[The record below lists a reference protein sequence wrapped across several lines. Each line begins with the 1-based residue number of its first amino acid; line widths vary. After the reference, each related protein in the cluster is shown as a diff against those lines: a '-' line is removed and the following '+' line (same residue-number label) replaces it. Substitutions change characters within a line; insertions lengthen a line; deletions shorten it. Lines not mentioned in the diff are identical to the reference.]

1 MTTTV
6 ADAPAGMDSSIAGS
20 GAGSNSAARIFER
33 VRARVGESSGWRGV
47 DLASLSQRHLLESS
61 VALAQ
66 VKREV
71 ETMQAALAHEIARRS
86 DADAGAGGLAR
97 RQGYQSPAKLIAAQT
112 GDTTAEAQRLINVG
126 NALALTVPDE
136 DAAAGAGE
144 VPGEVSGRLP
154 GGEPGSDAGGELVPP
169 AADQYAPQPTKPKF
183 EFVSRALGAGRLS
196 IEAANS
202 ITRMLERVEAV
213 TTADVRVE
221 AERDLVERAQRL
233 SADQLMRLVRR
244 TEAWLDR
251 EQVKLTYELLRDER
265 YLIMREDAAGMVVIN
280 GKLDPE
286 TAAPVRAAL
295 DAMVAHGLRQR
306 RDQDRLSK
314 DVRSAAQMRAD
325 ALAAF
330 ARHVLG
336 CTSEKLP
343 LGSTTVVMRINVDDL
358 RDDDAVGEID
368 GIGQPVPA
376 GVLRRMAADAGVIP
390 MVLGGESD
398 VLDYGLEER
407 WFTWRQKLALVERDG
422 GCAFCGAPPSFTE
435 VHHILWW
442 ERDLGP
448 TDLSNGVLLCVR
460 CHHLIHRDG
469 WEILATATRVEFVP
483 PASIDPTR
491 RRRLGG
497 REMFD
502 CPRQWRARS
511 SSQLSAGSAVVADAD
526 AYADVSVA
534 EA

>member
-6 ADAPAGMDSSIAGS
+6 ADAPSELLG
-20 GAGSNSAARIFER
+20 R
-33 VRARVGESSGWRGV
+33 VRTRVGEGSGWQGV
-47 DLASLSQRHLLESS
+47 DLASLAQQVLLDSS
-61 VALAQ
+61 AALAR

-71 ETMQAALAHEIARRS
+71 ETMQAAIAHEISRRS
-86 DADAGAGGLAR
+86 DADAGPGGLAR

-126 NALALTVPDE
+126 DALAMTVAD
-136 DAAAGAGE
+136 DDTDVGDLVGSRVGSGVGAFD
-144 VPGEVSGRLP
+144 PGDG
-154 GGEPGSDAGGELVPP
+154 DCP
-169 AADQYAPQPTKPKF
+169 ATKPKF
-183 EFVSRALGAGRLS
+183 CFVSAALAAGSLS

-202 ITRMLERVEAV
+202 ITRMLERVECA
-213 TTADVRVE
+213 TTPGARGR
-221 AERDLVERAQRL
+221 AESDLVERARRL
-233 SADQLMRLVRR
+233 SADQLARVVRR
-244 TEAWLDR
+244 TEAWLDH
-251 EQVKLTYELLRDER
+251 EQVKLTHELMRDER

-306 RDQDRLSK
+306 REQDRLSK
-314 DVRSAAQMRAD
+314 DVRSAGQMRAD
-325 ALAAF
+325 ALATF

-343 LGSTTVVMRINVDDL
+343 LGSTTVVLRMNVDDL
-358 RDDDAVGEID
+358 RDDDAVGEVD

-376 GVLRRMAADAGVIP
+376 GVLRRMAADAGIIP

-398 VLDYGLEER
+398 VLDYGREER
-407 WFTWRQKLALVERDG
+407 WFTWRQRLALVERDG

-435 VHHILWW
+435 AHHIRWW

-448 TDLSNGVLLCVR
+448 TDLLNGVLLCVR

-469 WEILATATRVEFVP
+469 WEIRATATRVEFVP
-483 PASIDPTR
+483 PESVDPER
-491 RRRLGG
+491 RPRLGG

-502 CPRQWRARS
+502 CPSEWRTRS
-511 SSQLSAGSAVVADAD
+511 ASDPSASTGVKQSEGAAVPTAAAAGVAA
-526 AYADVSVA
+526 
-534 EA
+534 

>member
-1 MTTTV
+1 MTTT
-6 ADAPAGMDSSIAGS
+6 AANAPAGVDSSAAGS
-20 GAGSNSAARIFER
+20 GAALGAPSRIFER
-33 VRARVGESSGWRGV
+33 VRARVGEGSGWQGV
-47 DLASLSQRHLLESS
+47 DLASLSQRILLDSS
-61 VALAQ
+61 AALAQ

-71 ETMQAALAHEIARRS
+71 ETMQAGLAHEIARRS

-126 NALALTVPDE
+126 DALASMVPD
-136 DAAAGAGE
+136 DDSDNHAVPNHDGVAGDD
-144 VPGEVSGRLP
+144 PGPS
-154 GGEPGSDAGGELVPP
+154 SDGDEGAPP
-169 AADQYAPQPTKPKF
+169 RDDDNHRQSTKPKF

-196 IEAANS
+196 IEAANA

-213 TTADVRVE
+213 TTVEVRAE
-221 AERDLVERAQRL
+221 AEHDLVDRAQRL
-233 SADQLMRLVRR
+233 SADQLMRVIRR

-251 EQVKLTYELLRDER
+251 EQVKLTHELMREER

-314 DVRSAAQMRAD
+314 DVRSVAQMRAD

-343 LGSTTVVMRINVDDL
+343 LGSTTVVLRMNVDDL

-368 GIGQPVPA
+368 GISEPVPA

-483 PASIDPTR
+483 PTSVDPTR

-502 CPRQWRARS
+502 SPREWRVRS
-511 SSQLSAGSAVVADAD
+511 SSQLSSGDSADSDAFPSATDGARVVAA
-526 AYADVSVA
+526 
-534 EA
+534 